1 MAGKA
6 HEWLLELKDDMFNTP
21 AALQQVLWERG
32 SVVGNA
38 VKSQEWHRRARASP
52 RSVDLI
58 NADFFDAIPYLYRER
73 SMREAGIQEF
83 LSEGNIVPLTIVYED
98 FIHEY
103 EKTLRKI
110 LEFLELDPNNVEIP
124 FPSLA
129 PTLDSISEVWV
140 QRFRE
145 ELQEGWTNPGW

>member
-58 NADFFDAIPYLYRER
+58 NADFFDAIPYGIVSVQCEKLGFR
-73 SMREAGIQEF
+73 SSYLKET
-83 LSEGNIVPLTIVYED
+83 LS
-98 FIHEY
+98 
-103 EKTLRKI
+103 R
-110 LEFLELDPNNVEIP
+110 
-124 FPSLA
+124 
-129 PTLDSISEVWV
+129 
-140 QRFRE
+140 
-145 ELQEGWTNPGW
+145 